1 MLAAPEL
8 ASAITPRDDF
18 EPLDPTTIF
27 ATPETM
33 PSPKYSLE
41 QLQRGRY
48 MFGLLGCGRCNT
60 DHTLVGSVNQSRL
73 LAGSST
79 GIAYNSHFLGDFPGV
94 VYPPNLTP
102 DLETGLGS
110 WTMKRL
116 IQMIIVGTIDQQLP
130 MFTSGFI
137 RAYLVN
143 SSCSVSV
150 TQLDVGVDVD
160 ALRYLHMSENLLRI
174 KAG

>member
-1 MLAAPEL
+1 MFLAAAEL
-8 ASAITPRDDF
+8 ASAITPLDDF

-33 PSPKYSLE
+33 PAPNYSPE

-48 MFGLLGCGRCNT
+48 MFGLLGCGSCHT
-60 DHTLVGSVNQSRL
+60 DGALVVNVNQSRL

-79 GIAYNSHFLGDFPGV
+79 GIAHNSPLVDDFLGV

-102 DLETGLGS
+102 NLETGLGS
-110 WTMKRL
+110 WATKRL
-116 IQMIIVGTIDQQLP
+116 IQMIKFGTTDQQLP
-130 MFTSGFI
+130 MCTLGFI
-137 RAYLVN
+137 RAYLVD
-143 SSCSVSV
+143 SSCSVSG
-150 TQLDVGVDVD
+150 TQLDVDIG